1 MKTIY
6 CPIHKDMKFEKEVLE
21 FVDTPEFQRLRN
33 IKQLGLCYYV
43 FPGASHNRFEH
54 SLGVAHLSYRMI
66 KGLQQRQPELK
77 ITNRTCILIKIAGLL
92 HDIGHVCFS
101 HFFDNIF
108 FPKIVGNHK
117 YQHHEERSCAIIE
130 YMIKKYKLKFTI
142 NEIQFIK
149 DLINPKNNN
158 TGYLY
163 QIVSNYTSGLDC
175 DKIDYILRDSLN
187 VGLNNNIEY
196 ERVIDTCRVIENTIC
211 FPYKIR
217 FSIYNIYYTRYC
229 LHKQIYTHPV
239 SISIEYMILDILM
252 NAKDFL
258 KISEK
263 VDDIEFYLNLTD
275 SIIDIINLQ
284 NSLIKSREII
294 NRIYTRK
301 FYKLLKTDTFELK
314 GNVSNDKE
322 IIISNI
328 NLNLSKGDINPIE
341 LIYFFNKNNL
351 DKKFNVKA
359 DEVSGLI
366 PKSCNEVISRIYIKN

>member
-108 FPKIVGNHK
+108 FPKIVSNHK

-314 GNVSNDKE
+314 GNVSNNKE

-359 DEVSGLI
+359 DQVSGLI